1 MVKQYKFCSKCV
13 QKDNK
18 GSNYSEK
25 KENGQFNWNSMEE
38 LATLSRENLSLK
50 EELKLKTVEN
60 KKYNIIIIHIFRL
73 KIMVETNTPITGI
86 DPSKLESN
94 GQDIRDAKILELAKK
109 VQKQNVTIESQKTKI
124 KNLEEEIKLRKQIHE
139 TKMSEEIGLTSPPTN
154 TKANTKTS
162 TNAPN
167 PTDQSNQIKQLLK
180 DVNSL
185 RMKLTTCEGEIKKY
199 KLLLQREIGDNVKI
213 SDVIDNES
221 EWKGR
226 QEIIMSLQVKIK
238 KLESQSSNKI
248 SNERYINNIL
258 FYLFRAE
265 KALNGIEK
273 EKKMKVQEL
282 TEKCQTLEEANNTY
296 KSNSIYQ

>member
-1 MVKQYKFCSKCV
+1 
-13 QKDNK
+13 
-18 GSNYSEK
+18 
-25 KENGQFNWNSMEE
+25 MEE
-38 LATLSRENLSLK
+38 LAALSQENLSLK

-60 KKYNIIIIHIFRL
+60 KKYNIMIRYLFRL

-139 TKMSEEIGLTSPPTN
+139 TKMSEEIGLTTTPPASTSTN
-154 TKANTKTS
+154 TKVNTKISSNTQ
-162 TNAPN
+162 N

-226 QEIIMSLQVKIK
+226 QEIIMSLQAKIK

-248 SNERYINNIL
+248 SNERYIYI
-258 FYLFRAE
+258 FIYMFIYLE
-265 KALNGIEK
+265 L
-273 EKKMKVQEL
+273 KKR
-282 TEKCQTLEEANNTY
+282 
-296 KSNSIYQ
+296 